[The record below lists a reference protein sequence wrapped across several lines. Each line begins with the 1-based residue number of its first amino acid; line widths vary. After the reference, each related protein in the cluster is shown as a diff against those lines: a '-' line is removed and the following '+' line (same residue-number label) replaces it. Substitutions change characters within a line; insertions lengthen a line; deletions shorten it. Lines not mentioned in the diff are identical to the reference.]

1 MTNTR
6 AEHTAALV
14 EAWQDLIACEDDLRN
29 CEHMRDT
36 YRKMWQIE
44 SDNGRAKDAELAR
57 LRATNAS
64 LREELRAT
72 YERAVL

>member
-6 AEHTAALV
+6 AEHTAELV
-14 EAWQDLIACEDDLRN
+14 DAWLDLIAAEG
-29 CEHMRDT
+29 MRDT
-36 YRKMWQIE
+36 YRMMWQIE

-72 YERAVL
+72 YERAVS